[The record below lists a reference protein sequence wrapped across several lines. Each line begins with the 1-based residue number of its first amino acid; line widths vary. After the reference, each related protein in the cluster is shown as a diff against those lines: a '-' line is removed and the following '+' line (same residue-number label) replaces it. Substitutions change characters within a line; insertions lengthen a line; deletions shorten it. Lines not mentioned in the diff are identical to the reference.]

1 MVTAAL
7 VAFGLLVVGW
17 IAAPDGSARRARP
30 EPAREQAVEQLAA

>member
-17 IAAPDGSARRARP
+17 IAAPDRSTTRTEPRALPDDAPKR
-30 EPAREQAVEQLAA
+30 LAA